1 MTEDERAK
9 AIEVPYTSL
18 QPATLRAV
26 IDEFVT
32 RDTTDYGERERSL
45 EEKVADVVRQLERG
59 EAKLVF
65 AAETGTVTIVMAQ
78 SGLNTTF
85 LAAAV
90 IAFPRSQISD
100 CPMTRCPAIRGCA
113 SSAAGLH
120 GSVKIGGQQCRKAL
134 PAGTSEH
141 IVRAVETRP
150 PTARRYVPP
159 PSGR

>member
-1 MTEDERAK
+1 MTEDERAE

-45 EEKVADVVRQLERG
+45 EKKVA
-59 EAKLVF
+59 
-65 AAETGTVTIVMAQ
+65 TVTIVMAQ

-134 PAGTSEH
+134 PAGISEH